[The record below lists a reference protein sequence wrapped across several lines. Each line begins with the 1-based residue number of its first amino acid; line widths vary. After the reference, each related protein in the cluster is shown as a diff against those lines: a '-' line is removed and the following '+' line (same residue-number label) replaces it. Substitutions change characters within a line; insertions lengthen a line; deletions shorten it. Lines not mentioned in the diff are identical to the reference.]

1 MTGDTPRPQ
10 GSFRVS
16 TPLAIVGM
24 RFRSSS
30 WECRL
35 MSDGPDHTRRWLI
48 NASSAAILSGAFA
61 AEPSYAQVAGA
72 PAPKAAQDAD
82 EPAADAS
89 VSPTTE
95 ALCAYV
101 AATLDRD
108 MPSEVVA
115 KTKLH
120 ILDTIAAMVSG
131 SRLKAGIM
139 AAHYVDGLGG
149 KPQAMVVGTSILT
162 SSVNAALANGMS
174 AHADETDDSHL
185 RGRFHPGCG
194 IVPAAL
200 ATAELAGRS
209 GNDMLRAVALGYDI
223 GARLIFSLGFAKLY
237 ADRHST
243 HSLSTTFG
251 AAAAAS
257 AMLRL
262 DPRGVR
268 HAFSFASQQASGV
281 PYWERDREHVEKA
294 FDFGGMGARNGVTAA
309 TMVAS
314 GFTGVDDF
322 LSGPKNL
329 FTAVGG
335 EKPLP
340 SELTAELGTRYE
352 ILNTSIKKWTVGS
365 PLQSV
370 LDAVAAL
377 LEHAEVRE
385 GKIKRIVVDMPADRL
400 HIVDNRTIPDIC
412 LQHLVAMM
420 IVDGGATFDSIH
432 DAARMSDPKVLAV
445 RNLVEAVPNQELVTA
460 VPARQAIVKIETT
473 DGRMLTHRTYEVRGT
488 PGNPMNADEV
498 AAKALDLTAPVLGA
512 TRANAL
518 IAAVYNLDNFGPVS
532 GLRRLLQV

>member
-1 MTGDTPRPQ
+1 
-10 GSFRVS
+10 
-16 TPLAIVGM
+16 
-24 RFRSSS
+24 
-30 WECRL
+30 
-35 MSDGPDHTRRWLI
+35 MSDDLDHTRRWLI
-48 NASSAAILSGAFA
+48 NASGAAILSNALAGGQ
-61 AEPSYAQVAGA
+61 SYAQVAA
-72 PAPKAAQDAD
+72 SPAAKATQDAD
-82 EPAADAS
+82 EAAADAPI
-89 VSPTTE
+89 SPVTT
-95 ALCAYV
+95 ALCEYV

-108 MPSEVVA
+108 MPPEVVT

-120 ILDTIAAMVSG
+120 TLDTIAAMVSG
-131 SRLKAGIM
+131 SRLKAGKL
-139 AAHYVDGLGG
+139 AARYVDSLGG
-149 KPQAMVVGTSILT
+149 KPQATVVGTAILT
-162 SSVNAALANGMS
+162 SPVNAALANGMS
-174 AHADETDDSHL
+174 AHGDETDDSHL

-200 ATAELAGRS
+200 ATAEIAGRT
-209 GNDMLRAVALGYDI
+209 GNDMLRAVALGYDV
-223 GARLIFSLGFAKLY
+223 GARLIFSLGFGKLY
-237 ADRHST
+237 TDRHST

-251 AAAAAS
+251 ATAAAS

-268 HAFSFASQQASGV
+268 HAFSFAAQHASGV

-322 LSGPKNL
+322 LSGTKNL

-340 SELTAELGTRYE
+340 GELTAELGQRYE
-352 ILNTSIKKWTVGS
+352 IMNTSIKKWTVGS

-370 LDAVAAL
+370 LDAVTAL
-377 LEHAEVRE
+377 LEDPGVRA
-385 GKIKRIVVDMPADRL
+385 GKVKRVVVDMPADRL

-420 IVDGGATFDSIH
+420 IVDGGVTFNSIH

-445 RNLVEAVPNQELVTA
+445 RKLVEAVPNQELVTA
-460 VPARQAIVKIETT
+460 VPARQAIVKIETA
-473 DGRMLTHRTYEVRGT
+473 DGRTLSHRTYEVRGT

-498 AAKALDLTAPVLGA
+498 AAKALDLMTPVLGTA
-512 TRANAL
+512 RANEL
-518 IAAVYNLDNFGPVS
+518 ITAVYKLDSFGPAS
-532 GLRRLLQV
+532 ALRRLLQA